1 MTLAS
6 PTLPALLIG
15 LTVFLVCFAGGYAAL
30 QLSGR
35 RARLRS
41 AAGHER
47 KNRLVQQLDRDQAMT
62 ERFRREVIRFM
73 QTSTG
78 RMNLIRDKQ
87 ATSVRQRLIRAGFRS
102 RDAIHVYIFLK
113 VVGPLLVGGGVALF
127 IFVLRPIAQPII
139 IQFAMVVVGALAGSF
154 LPDLLLKNFETRRKH
169 AIRRGLPDALDLLVI
184 CAEAGLSMDAAMARV
199 AEEMERGA
207 PVLGDELKY
216 TCVELRFIG
225 ERRKAIENLTERID
239 LPAVRAL
246 ASTFIQTEK
255 YGTPL
260 AQALRVLSAE
270 QRKERM
276 LLAEE
281 KAARLPAIMT
291 VPLIVFVLPT
301 LFVVLL
307 GPAALTIMDQLLSVW

>member
-1 MTLAS
+1 MAS
-6 PTLPALLIG
+6 ANLPALLAAIA
-15 LTVFLVCFAGGYAAL
+15 VFLLCMGAGYAML
-30 QLSGR
+30 QAAAR
-35 RARLRS
+35 RARLKS
-41 AAGHER
+41 AAGFER
-47 KNRLVQQLDRDQAMT
+47 QNRLVQLDQERALTD
-62 ERFRREVIRFM
+62 RFRREVIRFM

-87 ATSVRQRLIRAGFRS
+87 ATSVRQRLIRAGFRG

-113 VVGPLLVGGGVALF
+113 VAGPILLGGGVAFF
-127 IFVLRPIAQPII
+127 IFVLRPMAQPVIL
-139 IQFAMVVVGALAGSF
+139 QLAMVLGGALAGSF
-154 LPDLLLKNFETRRKH
+154 LPDILLKNFETRRKT

-184 CAEAGLSMDAAMARV
+184 CAEAGLSLDAAMARV

-216 TCVELRFIG
+216 TCIELRFIG
-225 ERRKAIENLTERID
+225 DRRKALENLTERVD
-239 LPAVRAL
+239 LPAIRAL
-246 ASTFIQTEK
+246 TSTFIQTEK

-276 LLAEE
+276 LRAEE

-291 VPLIVFVLPT
+291 VPLIIFVLPA
-301 LFVVLL
+301 LFVVLI
-307 GPAALTIMDQLLSVW
+307 GPGALTLMDRLLSVW

>member
-1 MTLAS
+1 MTSAQ
-6 PTLPALLIG
+6 LPALLVAVA
-15 LTVFLVCFAGGYAAL
+15 VFLLCSAGGYVMLQFAA
-30 QLSGR
+30 R
-35 RARLRS
+35 RARLKS
-41 AAGHER
+41 AAGFER
-47 KNRLVQQLDRDQAMT
+47 QNRLVQQLNRDQALT
-62 ERFRREVIRFM
+62 DRFRREVIRFM

-87 ATSVRQRLIRAGFRS
+87 ATTVRQRLIRAGFRG

-113 VVGPLLVGGGVALF
+113 VAGPILVGGAVAFF
-127 IFVLRPIAQPII
+127 IFVLRPLTYPMIVQMG
-139 IQFAMVVVGALAGSF
+139 MVVLGALAGSF
-154 LPDLLLKNFETRRKH
+154 LPDILLKNFETRRKN
-169 AIRRGLPDALDLLVI
+169 AIRKGLPDALDLLVI
-184 CAEAGLSMDAAMARV
+184 CAEAGLSLDAAMARV

-216 TCVELRFIG
+216 TCIELRFIG
-225 ERRKAIENLTERID
+225 ERRKALENLTERVD

-276 LLAEE
+276 LRAEE

-291 VPLIVFVLPT
+291 VPLIIFVLPA
-301 LFVVLL
+301 LFVVLM